1 MSDRQYEV
9 GGERTNVPIRLWVAM
24 AAGFVVWLLLVW
36 YGTQVTVARTN
47 REELIGVAIWGVAI
61 SFGGLFLVY
70 TWTVAATIIERERL
84 RSTLTRTLSLADQA
98 LDEARRLASTDTTR
112 D

>member
-1 MSDRQYEV
+1 MSDGRYEV
-9 GGERTNVPIRLWVAM
+9 GSERTDVPMRLWVAI

-36 YGTQVTVARTN
+36 YGTQLTVARTN

-84 RSTLTRTLSLADQA
+84 RSTLTRSLALADRV
-98 LDEARRLASTDTTR
+98 LEDARQLTSTDTTR